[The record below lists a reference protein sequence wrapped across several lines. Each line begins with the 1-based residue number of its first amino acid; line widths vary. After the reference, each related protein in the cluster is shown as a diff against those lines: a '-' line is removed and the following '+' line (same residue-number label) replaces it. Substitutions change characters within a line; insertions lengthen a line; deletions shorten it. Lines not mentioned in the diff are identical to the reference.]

1 MVPVFAIWFVQA
13 KRRRTSRGEGVS
25 FRGILVLAVRGYA
38 ARRNVNIMPAPVGG
52 SGDSLSRYQ
61 NSTILP
67 AILRFSSIAFAHSG
81 WCGLAIAAIHA
92 GVGRAQTA
100 QRLVDVA
107 VGSVDK
113 LLHGL
118 CGTACSVAAMVRT
131 EVPARRNRS
140 MLNASIGVAVRP
152 SSASSASTA
161 PTAGPS

>member
-67 AILRFSSIAFAHSG
+67 AILRFSSIAFVQWWRQSALHVS
-81 WCGLAIAAIHA
+81 CRFDQSICAS
-92 GVGRAQTA
+92 RD
-100 QRLVDVA
+100 QR
-107 VGSVDK
+107 K
-113 LLHGL
+113 
-118 CGTACSVAAMVRT
+118 
-131 EVPARRNRS
+131 ARDNQCEQR
-140 MLNASIGVAVRP
+140 
-152 SSASSASTA
+152 
-161 PTAGPS
+161 